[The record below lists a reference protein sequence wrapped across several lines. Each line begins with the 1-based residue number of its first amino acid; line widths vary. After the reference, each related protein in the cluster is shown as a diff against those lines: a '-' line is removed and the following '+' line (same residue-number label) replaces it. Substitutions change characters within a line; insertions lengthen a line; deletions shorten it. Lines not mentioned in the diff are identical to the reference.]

1 MGGGEGA
8 PGPPRSGGPAP
19 ARGRHPGEGRHPSPF
34 RRVQLAVTPMVLVKM
49 TRNNKKPIS
58 GEKNTSSHPGF
69 T

>member
-1 MGGGEGA
+1 MGGGGGA
-8 PGPPRSGGPAP
+8 WASEERRPRACARPSPRGGPP
-19 ARGRHPGEGRHPSPF
+19 PSPF